1 MLDCHVQG
9 VPPVPYKDVVADPA
23 LLDLY
28 PGAHLLLR
36 DQSWAM
42 RFDTL
47 TVALDLLA
55 PCGWQAGGITFIH
68 NGGELCAL
76 LRRVSET
83 LPEGKTWP
91 YEQ

>member
-1 MLDCHVQG
+1 MARKG
-9 VPPVPYKDVVADPA
+9 EGSFAAKDVVADPA

-55 PCGWQAGGITFIH
+55 PRGWQALGITFIQ
-68 NGGELCAL
+68 NTGELCAL

-83 LPEGKTWP
+83 LPEEETWP
-91 YEQ
+91 LAE